1 LIPQKGTPL
10 MTIPSLVLSTN
21 SDISTADLDISAA
34 DLHSMRAEEASVL
47 QHTGESVKV
56 KQ

>member
-1 LIPQKGTPL
+1 

-21 SDISTADLDISAA
+21 SDVSAA
-34 DLHSMRAEEASVL
+34 DLHSMRAEEAGVL
-47 QHTGESVKV
+47 RHTGEAVKV

>member
-1 LIPQKGTPL
+1 

-21 SDISTADLDISAA
+21 SDISAA
-34 DLHSMRAEEASVL
+34 ELHSMRAEEASVL
-47 QHTGESVKV
+47 EHTGESIKV

>member
-1 LIPQKGTPL
+1 
-10 MTIPSLVLSTN
+10 MTIPSLVLGTN

-34 DLHSMRAEEASVL
+34 DLHSMRAEEVGVL
-47 QHTGESVKV
+47 GHTGESVKV